1 MQVIRFIE
9 TNTNKFIG
17 YLSFNLRQEPQ
28 YVVSEGLQELDWEHE
43 VASIEDFKNTTR
55 NLRHYSTEAEIL
67 RALIRAR
74 KSKVTPIHGVTFQ
87 LLDVDTSDITAVKSS
102 VVKQFEM
109 IITSER
115 DGVDDFS
122 YKVIFP
128 ETGVSRVI
136 E

>member
-17 YLSFNLRQEPQ
+17 YLSFSLRQERW

-43 VASIEDFKNTTR
+43 VASIEDFKKTTH
-55 NLRHYSTEAEIL
+55 NLRHYSTEAEIF
-67 RALIRAR
+67 RALMKAL